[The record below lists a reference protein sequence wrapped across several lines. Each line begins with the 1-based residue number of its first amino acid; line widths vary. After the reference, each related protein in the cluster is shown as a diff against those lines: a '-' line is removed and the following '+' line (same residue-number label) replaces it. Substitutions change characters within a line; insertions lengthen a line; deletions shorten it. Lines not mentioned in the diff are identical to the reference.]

1 MGDILTCISEM
12 RYSGGGGTI
21 YICEL
26 YLVKEKK

>member
-1 MGDILTCISEM
+1 MGDILTCILEM
-12 RYSGGGGTI
+12 NYSVRGTI

>member
-1 MGDILTCISEM
+1 MGDILTYISEM
-12 RYSGGGGTI
+12 SYSVRGSI

>member
-1 MGDILTCISEM
+1 MGDILTYISEM
-12 RYSGGGGTI
+12 RYSGRGTI